1 MYPVTARFLTAIA
14 DSHIPL
20 FAVQIF
26 LATGGVD
33 SLSITGGSVTVDR
46 GQQVR
51 RTCSVT
57 IADTTLIPRSATD
70 KLATY
75 GAQLRVSRGVDYQDG
90 STELVPLGV
99 FRVDGVAG
107 DIDTGPVTISGKSLE
122 CVISDD
128 KFTAPYRAAG
138 TAVGAITALIQ
149 RSIASA
155 SVITG
160 ATVVDAPIGARTWDA
175 QGDPWAAVAEIAAV
189 IGAEVYAD
197 ADGVFVIAV
206 LPDPLSVPPVWTI
219 SAGEGGAYVAATRG
233 MSADGVFNGVLA
245 SGENAE
251 ANIPP
256 VSALVVDTDPT
267 SPTYWSGPFGH
278 RPAFYS
284 SATLTTAAACTNA
297 ATLMLRAAVAPN
309 ASANISALPNPALEP
324 GDVIRVVYPD
334 GTRELHQVQSFPVPL
349 DYGGDFVIATISSKE
364 DA

>member
-1 MYPVTARFLTAIA
+1 VYPVTARFLKAIA
-14 DSHIPL
+14 DSHTPL
-20 FAVQIF
+20 FAAQVF
-26 LATGGVD
+26 LTTGGVD
-33 SLSITGGSVTVDR
+33 TLPITGGSVTVDR

-57 IADTTLIPRSATD
+57 IADTALIPRTATD

-75 GAQLRVSRGVDYQDG
+75 GAQLRVSRGVDYRDG
-90 STELVPLGV
+90 SSELVSLGV
-99 FRVDGVAG
+99 FRIDGVDG

-128 KFTAPYRAAG
+128 KFTQPYRASG
-138 TAVGAITALIQ
+138 MAVAAITALIQ
-149 RSIASA
+149 RSIPAA

-160 ATVVDAPIGARTWDA
+160 ATVVDAAIGARTWDV
-175 QGDPWAAVAEIAAV
+175 QGDPWSAVAEIAAV

-219 SAGEGGAYVAATRG
+219 SAGEGGAYIAATRG
-233 MSADGVFNGVLA
+233 MSADGVFNAVLA
-245 SGENAE
+245 SGENTE

-256 VSALVVDTDPT
+256 VSALVVDNDPT

-278 RPAFYS
+278 RPTFYS
-284 SATLTTAAACTNA
+284 SATLTTTSACTSA
-297 ATLMLRAAVAPN
+297 ATLLLRAAVAPN

-334 GTRELHQVQSFPVPL
+334 NTRELHQVQSFPVPL
-349 DYGGDFVIATISSKE
+349 DYSGDFTIATISSKE